1 MTLHSIIGNGCKNK
15 KMAYRKNP
23 ATAARKDARRKTIL
37 DAATRLFGASGYH
50 STTVPMIAVESD
62 SSVGSFYAHFRNK
75 EDVFAAVLEA
85 LGEKVTQLMD
95 QARASQ
101 PDALLGI
108 RSAVESLFLF
118 LADNPGDARILI
130 VESSGL
136 SPRLERVRRTIL
148 RRHAEQVCQTLEST
162 PGASSVSA
170 PMIAARCLV
179 GAVFESLYS
188 WLEESPGDR
197 QPAAE
202 VARAVADYNSRAIRC

>member
-1 MTLHSIIGNGCKNK
+1 
-15 KMAYRKNP
+15 MAYRNTP
-23 ATAARKDARRKTIL
+23 ATEARKDARRRTIL
-37 DAATRLFGASGYH
+37 DAATRLFGVQGYH
-50 STTVPMIAVESD
+50 STTVPMIVAESD

-75 EDVFAAVLEA
+75 EDVFAAVLEE
-85 LGEKVTQLMD
+85 LGQKVTELMD
-95 QARASQ
+95 RARVSQ

-136 SPRLERVRRTIL
+136 SPRLEQVRRTIL
-148 RRHAEQVCQTLEST
+148 KRHAEQVCQTLESA
-162 PGASSVSA
+162 PRAFSVSA
-170 PMIAARCLV
+170 PVIAARCLV

-188 WLEESPGDR
+188 WLEENPTDR
-197 QPAAE
+197 QSAAE